1 VPKSQAR
8 AIQLDT
14 VDLYT
19 DGSASP
25 NPGPGGWAA
34 ILVAGG
40 RRRELSGHETHTTNN
55 RMELR
60 AALEGLRALPRSKK
74 VRVHTDSQ
82 YVRLGITAYL
92 PQWRRTG
99 WKTRARR
106 PVANQDLWQ
115 ALDEETAGREVA
127 WAWVR
132 GHSGHPL
139 NEAADR
145 LAQQAIVHRQTK
157 ARPYACPQ
165 EECEA
170 YLGVSASLR
179 HARWAVVLMR
189 HGVKSV
195 LHGEQ
200 AAATANALV
209 LLAAIHALRRC
220 PKGASVAVHA
230 SARYLIDGAAR
241 SLNRWRTNG
250 WRTASG
256 GQVLHRAMWEEIASL
271 AAERR
276 VRWEWKAYAP
286 LLAEAEHRAAGGSGK
301 FPEDPR

>member
-1 VPKSQAR
+1 MPKSQVR
-8 AIQLDT
+8 AIPLDT
-14 VDLYT
+14 VELYT

-34 ILVAGG
+34 ILITGG
-40 RRRELSGHETHTTNN
+40 RRRDLSGHEAPTTNN

-92 PQWRRTG
+92 PQWRRSG
-99 WKTRARR
+99 WKTRARQ
-106 PVANQDLWQ
+106 PVANQDLWR
-115 ALDEETAGREVA
+115 ALDEEIVGREVA
-127 WAWVR
+127 WVWVR

-145 LAQQAIVHRQTK
+145 LAQQAIVQRQTK
-157 ARPYACPQ
+157 AHPSTSAQ
-165 EECEA
+165 KDCEA
-170 YLGVSASLR
+170 FLGVSASPR

-189 HGVKSV
+189 RGVKTV
-195 LHGEQ
+195 LHGQQ

-209 LLAAIHALRRC
+209 LQAAMHALRRC

-230 SARYLIDGAAR
+230 SARYLIDGATR
-241 SLNRWRTNG
+241 SLDRWRTNG

-256 GQVLHRAMWEEIASL
+256 GEVQNRAMWEEIASL
-271 AAERR
+271 AAERQ
-276 VRWEWKAYAP
+276 VRWEWKADSP
-286 LLAEAEHRAAGGSGK
+286 LLAEAEHRAAVGSGK
-301 FPEDPR
+301 TPQDPG